1 MKEKLV
7 LPFVF
12 WLFAAILLGS
22 TIPFL
27 LS

>member
-22 TIPFL
+22 TIPVL